1 MRLAKP
7 TLLLALLLWP
17 LLAFAQGEIQTYVIK
32 KGDTLWGISQRFLKD
47 PYYWPSLWSNNPDLT
62 NPHLIY
68 PGQEITIYDG
78 RVQLVPVAETAPQT
92 TEPAPPPEPAEAT
105 TITIQQGGRGFV
117 SEEEFNAAG
126 IPILYIETD
135 YSPDDQGQL
144 STRIEAF
151 LESLKNRKK
160 QRA

>member
-1 MRLAKP
+1 MEFR
-7 TLLLALLLWP
+7 
-17 LLAFAQGEIQTYVIK
+17 
-32 KGDTLWGISQRFLKD
+32 S
-47 PYYWPSLWSNNPDLT
+47 
-62 NPHLIY
+62 
-68 PGQEITIYDG
+68 
-78 RVQLVPVAETAPQT
+78 VA
-92 TEPAPPPEPAEAT
+92 
-105 TITIQQGGRGFV
+105 
-117 SEEEFNAAG
+117 EEFNAAG